1 MSTQPEPQEKTK
13 EYTNTIV
20 ILFSVTFVFFSL
32 LGVVY
37 YMDLTAKEITEL
49 RSQLHSLA
57 NQFQSF
63 RDIEEMRHK
72 QIYNLTTHLKR
83 VFLDQ

>member
-1 MSTQPEPQEKTK
+1 MAEKAEQK
-13 EYTNTIV
+13 QYKSIILIVVVV
-20 ILFSVTFVFFSL
+20 ILSL
-32 LGVVY
+32 FLLSDAY
-37 YMDLTAKEITEL
+37 HMYITAKEIIEL

-63 RDIEEMRHK
+63 RDLEETRHK